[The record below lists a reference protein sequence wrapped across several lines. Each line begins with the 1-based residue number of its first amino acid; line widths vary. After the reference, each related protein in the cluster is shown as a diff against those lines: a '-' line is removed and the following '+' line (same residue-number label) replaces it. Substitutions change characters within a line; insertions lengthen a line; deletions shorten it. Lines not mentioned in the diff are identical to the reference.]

1 MHSCKPLNHPY
12 LTMSKGNMLLGY
24 ARGAVGNLV
33 FSRVKGNEVT
43 KARNRQPANPKTS
56 KQVYQR
62 AKFLNAVN
70 FYKRGVQNLFKFAY
84 EDKTQQESD
93 FNAFMRHNV
102 SRAIPVGKSSS
113 AESVYPAISNWI
125 TSVGSLNGP
134 QAVIGHSGGIGI
146 GSALMPTYLYAV
158 GDYNISPVEGGD
170 ITPATDAQAGIYISL
185 GSPIEAPTVGK
196 LSAALKTQFPDL
208 LEGDIITMT
217 MITQVIQGIGEPL
230 LLMPSAGGPE
240 GAIAAPAWGFC
251 QFRIDST
258 STKTIASALA
268 DNTIYLSEGL
278 TFDTTGIENE
288 GWLAINRVKTWLQ
301 YYNETIGEPTYDPA
315 VFQYMSSCVAGV
327 ITFSRETSSGL
338 RVSTQEFSTSEG
350 YQKLIELSQ
359 TTEFTESVLRSWDA
373 ADLAILE
380 GGFIKA

>member
-1 MHSCKPLNHPY
+1 MA
-12 LTMSKGNMLLGY
+12 KGNMLLGY

-102 SRAIPVGKSSS
+102 SRAISVGKSSS
-113 AESVYPAISNWI
+113 LESEYPAISNWI

-134 QAVIGHSGGIGI
+134 QAVIGFAGTRDEFTPGRMF
-146 GSALMPTYLYAV
+146 AC
-158 GDYNISPVEGGD
+158 GDYNVDLISGTGSGVD
-170 ITPATDAQAGIYISL
+170 ISEAATADCGFAL
-185 GSPIEAPTVGK
+185 GSAPTTFGQ
-196 LSAALKTQFPDL
+196 LCTGLKSQYPDL
-208 LEGDIITMT
+208 QEGDIVTVTLIRQIM
-217 MITQVIQGIGEPL
+217 QGIGAPG

-240 GAIAAPAWGFC
+240 GMIAAPEWYFA
-251 QFRIDST
+251 QFVIDTT
-258 STKTIASALA
+258 STVTLA
-268 DNTIYLSEGL
+268 NAVTQGLLYLSNGL
-278 TFDTTGIENE
+278 SFNPDGASMIFSLSKTWAEYYEEIIGGTFDPDVATN
-288 GWLAINRVKTWLQ
+288 
-301 YYNETIGEPTYDPA
+301 
-315 VFQYMSSCVAGV
+315 MSSCTAAVM
-327 ITFSRETSSGL
+327 TFSRQTSNGL
-338 RVSTQEFSTSEG
+338 RVSTQEFSTSKG
-350 YQKLIELSQ
+350 YQELIELSK
-359 TTEFTESVLRSWDA
+359 TEAFVESVLRSWDA
-373 ADLAILE
+373 ADMAILE